1 MCVSQRNFRSY
12 RLLKCLIDLHVICL
26 SIMFNSSDPTGDDYE
41 TYLYDDIDPGWSI
54 YTPGNELALRFE
66 SDSIDHG
73 FQIVYYQA
81 DPGDK
86 VYTML

>member
-1 MCVSQRNFRSY
+1 
-12 RLLKCLIDLHVICL
+12 
-26 SIMFNSSDPTGDDYE
+26 MFHSSDPTGNDYE
-41 TYLYDDIDPGWSI
+41 TYLYGDIDPGWNI

-81 DPGDK
+81 DPGDTI
-86 VYTML
+86 YTMLWVVMSSKMLGNSRSLESGTYANN